1 LFNYKS
7 ERPSIL
13 ALKENMLP
21 KNHKKLLVIV
31 GPNASGKSDLAVKL
45 AKKFNGEV
53 VSADSRQVYKGMDIG
68 TGKITKEEM
77 QGIPHYLLDVASPKR
92 KFSVAQYQKKTIEA
106 IKKIQRKGKL
116 PILCGGTG
124 FYVQAVVDGL
134 VFPKVKPDWKLR
146 KTLEQKSAKELYE
159 YLKKLDPERAKT
171 IEKDNKRRLVRAIEI
186 VLKTGKPVPKLKKQ
200 KLFDVLMIG
209 IKRDKEELKERI
221 RKRLLKRLKQG
232 MIEEVK
238 KLKESGLSWKRL
250 EEFGL
255 EYRWIAR
262 YLQGKIGYQE
272 MIEKLQ
278 KDIEDFAKRQ
288 LTWFKRDK
296 RIHWIKSFKEAK
308 ELVEEFIKK

>member
-1 LFNYKS
+1 
-7 ERPSIL
+7 
-13 ALKENMLP
+13 MLV
-21 KNHKKLLVIV
+21 KKHNKLVVIV

-77 QGIPHYLLDVASPKR
+77 QGVPHYLLDIASPKR
-92 KFSVAQYQKKTIEA
+92 RFSVAQYQKKAIEA

-134 VFPKVKPDWKLR
+134 VFPKVKPDWRFR
-146 KTLEQKSAKELYE
+146 KKLEQKSARELYK

-171 IEKDNKRRLVRAIEI
+171 IEKDNKRRLIRAIEI
-186 VLKTGKPVPKLKKQ
+186 VLKTGKPVPKLQKQ

-209 IKRDKEELKERI
+209 IKRDKKELKERI

-255 EYRWIAR
+255 EYRYIAY
-262 YLQGKIGYQE
+262 YLQGKLSWKE
-272 MIEKLQ
+272 MVEQLQ
-278 KDIEDFAKRQ
+278 KAIEDFAKRQ
-288 LTWFKRDK
+288 MTWFKRDK
-296 RIHWIKSFKEAK
+296 RIHWIKNFKEAK
-308 ELVEEFIKK
+308 KLTREFLK

>member
-1 LFNYKS
+1 L
-7 ERPSIL
+7 EI
-13 ALKENMLP
+13 KEN
-21 KNHKKLLVIV
+21 I
-31 GPNASGKSDLAVKL
+31 
-45 AKKFNGEV
+45 
-53 VSADSRQVYKGMDIG
+53 R
-68 TGKITKEEM
+68 T
-77 QGIPHYLLDVASPKR
+77 
-92 KFSVAQYQKKTIEA
+92 
-106 IKKIQRKGKL
+106 
-116 PILCGGTG
+116 
-124 FYVQAVVDGL
+124 
-134 VFPKVKPDWKLR
+134 
-146 KTLEQKSAKELYE
+146 KSAKELYE

-262 YLQGKIGYQE
+262 YLQGKIDYEE
-272 MIEKLQ
+272 MVKKLQ

>member
-1 LFNYKS
+1 
-7 ERPSIL
+7 
-13 ALKENMLP
+13 MLV
-21 KNHKKLLVIV
+21 KKHNKLVVIV

-77 QGIPHYLLDVASPKR
+77 QGVPHYLLDIASPKR
-92 KFSVAQYQKKTIEA
+92 RFSVVQYQKKAIEA

-134 VFPKVKPDWKLR
+134 VFPKVKPDWRFR
-146 KTLEQKSAKELYE
+146 KKLEQKSAKELYE

-171 IEKDNKRRLVRAIEI
+171 IEKDNKRRLIRAIEI
-186 VLKTGKPVPKLKKQ
+186 VLKTGKPVPKLQKQ
-200 KLFDVLMIG
+200 KLFDILMIG
-209 IKRDKEELKERI
+209 IKRDKKELKERI

-262 YLQGKIGYQE
+262 YLQGKIDYEE
-272 MIEKLQ
+272 MVKKLQ

>member
-1 LFNYKS
+1 MFNYKS

-171 IEKDNKRRLVRAIEI
+171 IEKDNKQRLVRAIEI

>member
-1 LFNYKS
+1 MLARNY
-7 ERPSIL
+7 
-13 ALKENMLP
+13 N
-21 KNHKKLLVIV
+21 KLVVIV

-45 AKKFNGEV
+45 AKRFNGEV

-77 QGIPHYLLDVASPKR
+77 QGIPHHLLDVASPKR
-92 KFSVAQYQKKTIEA
+92 RFSVVQYQKKAIEV

-134 VFPKVKPDWKLR
+134 VFPKVKPDWRFR
-146 KTLEQKSAKELYE
+146 KKLEQKSAKELYE

-171 IEKDNKRRLVRAIEI
+171 IEKDNKRRLIRAIEI
-186 VLKTGKPVPKLKKQ
+186 VLKTGKPVPKLQKQ

-209 IKRDKEELKERI
+209 IKRNKKELKERI
-221 RKRLLKRLKQG
+221 RKRLKKRLKQG

-262 YLQGKIGYQE
+262 YLQGKIDYQE

-288 LTWFKRDK
+288 MTWFKRDK
-296 RIHWIKSFKEAK
+296 RICWIQNYKEAEK
-308 ELVEEFIKK
+308 LVRKFLSQ

>member
-171 IEKDNKRRLVRAIEI
+171 IEKDNKQRLVRAIEI

>member
-77 QGIPHYLLDVASPKR
+77 QGIPHYLLDIASPKR
-92 KFSVAQYQKKTIEA
+92 RFSVVQYQKKAIEA
-106 IKKIQRKGKL
+106 IKKIQGKGKL

>member
-1 LFNYKS
+1 M
-7 ERPSIL
+7 L
-13 ALKENMLP
+13 AR
-21 KNHKKLLVIV
+21 NHNKLVVIV

-45 AKKFNGEV
+45 AKRFNGEV

-68 TGKITKEEM
+68 TGKITKEEI
-77 QGIPHYLLDVASPKR
+77 QGISHHLLDVASPKR
-92 KFSVAQYQKKTIEA
+92 RFSVVQYQKKAIEV

-134 VFPKVKPDWKLR
+134 VFPKVKPDWRFR
-146 KTLEQKSAKELYE
+146 KKLEQKSAKELYE

-171 IEKDNKRRLVRAIEI
+171 IEKDNKRRLIRAIEI
-186 VLKTGKPVPKLKKQ
+186 VLKTGKPVPKLQKQ

-209 IKRDKEELKERI
+209 IKRNKKELKERI
-221 RKRLLKRLKQG
+221 RKRLKKRLKQG

-262 YLQGKIGYQE
+262 YLQGKIDYQE

-288 LTWFKRDK
+288 MTWFKRDK
-296 RIHWIKSFKEAK
+296 RICWIQNYKEAEK
-308 ELVEEFIKK
+308 LVRKFLSQ

>member
-1 LFNYKS
+1 
-7 ERPSIL
+7 
-13 ALKENMLP
+13 MLG
-21 KNHKKLLVIV
+21 KNHKKLVVIV

-68 TGKITKEEM
+68 TGKVPRDKLKIKNEKLKIYLH
-77 QGIPHYLLDVASPKR
+77 QGIPHHLLDVASPKR
-92 KFSVAQYQKKTIEA
+92 RFSVAQYQKKAIEA
-106 IKKIQRKGKL
+106 IRKIQKKGKL

-146 KTLEQKSAKELYE
+146 KKLEQKSAKGLYE

-171 IEKDNKRRLVRAIEI
+171 IEKDNKRRLIRAIEI

-209 IKRDKEELKERI
+209 IKRDKKELKERI

-262 YLQGKIGYQE
+262 YLQGKIDYQE
-272 MIEKLQ
+272 MIKKLQ

-288 LTWFKRDK
+288 MTWFKRDR
-296 RIHWIKSFKEAK
+296 RIYWIKNFREARK
-308 ELVEEFIKK
+308 LVEEFIKK

>member
-1 LFNYKS
+1 MLS
-7 ERPSIL
+7 MIL
-13 ALKENMLP
+13 SKKHN
-21 KNHKKLLVIV
+21 KLLVIV

-45 AKKFNGEV
+45 AKRFNGEV

-68 TGKITKEEM
+68 TGKITKEEI
-77 QGIPHYLLDVASPKR
+77 QGIPHHLLDVASPKR
-92 KFSVAQYQKKTIEA
+92 RFSVVQYQKKAIEA

-134 VFPKVKPDWKLR
+134 VFPKVKPDWRFR
-146 KTLEQKSAKELYE
+146 KKLEQKSARELYK

-171 IEKDNKRRLVRAIEI
+171 IEKDNKRRLIRAIEI
-186 VLKTGKPVPKLKKQ
+186 VLKTGKPVPKLQKQ

-209 IKRDKEELKERI
+209 IKRNKKELKERI
-221 RKRLLKRLKQG
+221 RKRLKKRLKQG

-262 YLQGKIGYQE
+262 YLQGKIDYQE

-288 LTWFKRDK
+288 MTWFKRDK
-296 RIHWIKSFKEAK
+296 RICWIQNYKEAEK
-308 ELVEEFIKK
+308 LVRKFLSQ

>member
-1 LFNYKS
+1 M
-7 ERPSIL
+7 L
-13 ALKENMLP
+13 AR
-21 KNHKKLLVIV
+21 NHNKLVVIV

-45 AKKFNGEV
+45 AKRFNGEV
-53 VSADSRQVYKGMDIG
+53 VSADSRQVYKGMEIG

-77 QGIPHYLLDVASPKR
+77 QGISHHLLDVASPKR
-92 KFSVAQYQKKTIEA
+92 RFSVVQYQKKAIEA

-134 VFPKVKPDWKLR
+134 VFPKVKPDWRFR
-146 KTLEQKSAKELYE
+146 KKLEQKSARELYK

-171 IEKDNKRRLVRAIEI
+171 IEKDNKRRLIRAIEI
-186 VLKTGKPVPKLKKQ
+186 VLKTGKPVPKLQKQ

-209 IKRDKEELKERI
+209 IKRNKKELKERI
-221 RKRLLKRLKQG
+221 RKRLKKRLKQG

-262 YLQGKIGYQE
+262 YLQGKIDYQE

-288 LTWFKRDK
+288 MTWFKRDK
-296 RIHWIKSFKEAK
+296 RICWIQNYKEAEK
-308 ELVEEFIKK
+308 LVRKFLSQ